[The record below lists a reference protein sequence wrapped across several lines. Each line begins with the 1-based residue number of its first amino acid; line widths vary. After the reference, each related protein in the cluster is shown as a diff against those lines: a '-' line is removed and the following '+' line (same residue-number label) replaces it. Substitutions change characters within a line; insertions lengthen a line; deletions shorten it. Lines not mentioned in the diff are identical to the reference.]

1 MDGLQLARTVKAHPT
16 LAGVRLVLLTPL
28 GQRGEGEA
36 ARAAGIQGYL
46 TKPVRQA
53 QLHDCLLAVLGLRE
67 TGAGQLITRHT
78 LVEARAQR
86 RGRILLAEDNTVNQR
101 VALGLLKKLGYRADV
116 VSNGREAVEALARQ
130 SYDLILMDCQ
140 MPELDGFAATA
151 EIRHREGD
159 QRHTLIMAM
168 TANAMQ
174 GDRERCL
181 AAGMDDYV
189 SKPIT
194 LDVLRDKLALW
205 LPAELAAASEAE
217 AGARSTMAAV
227 SSPTPSPELPDPLDR
242 ERVEMVR
249 ELLEEVFAET
259 IEAFLQHTS
268 TQLAALREAIAQN
281 DATAVSHVAH
291 TLKGS
296 SGNIGA
302 THLSALCEELMQ
314 ASKVGLQAEVG
325 QYVAPLEMEFTRVH
339 TALTH
344 MCHVET
350 ASASTLHAQ

>member
-1 MDGLQLARTVKAHPT
+1 
-16 LAGVRLVLLTPL
+16 
-28 GQRGEGEA
+28 
-36 ARAAGIQGYL
+36 
-46 TKPVRQA
+46 
-53 QLHDCLLAVLGLRE
+53 
-67 TGAGQLITRHT
+67 
-78 LVEARAQR
+78 LVEAKAQR
-86 RGRILLAEDNTVNQR
+86 RGRILLAEDNAVNQR

-116 VSNGREAVEALARQ
+116 VSNGREAVAALARQ
-130 SYDLILMDCQ
+130 SYDLVLMDCQ

-151 EIRHREGD
+151 QIRQREGD

-181 AAGMDDYV
+181 AAGMDDYL

-205 LPAELAAASEAE
+205 LPAELSIVPEVE
-217 AGARSTMAAV
+217 AGATSAMAAAT
-227 SSPTPSPELPDPLDR
+227 SSAPSTELPDSLDR

-268 TQLAALREAIAQN
+268 TQLAAFHEAIAQN
-281 DATAVSHVAH
+281 DTTTVSYIAH

-302 THLSALCEELMQ
+302 TRLSALCEQLMH
-314 ASKVGLQAEVG
+314 ASKISLPAEVG
-325 QYVAPLEMEFTRVH
+325 QHIAHIEMEFTRVH
-339 TALTH
+339 AALAH
-344 MCHVET
+344 MCHVEI
-350 ASASTLHAQ
+350 ASAHTPHAQ